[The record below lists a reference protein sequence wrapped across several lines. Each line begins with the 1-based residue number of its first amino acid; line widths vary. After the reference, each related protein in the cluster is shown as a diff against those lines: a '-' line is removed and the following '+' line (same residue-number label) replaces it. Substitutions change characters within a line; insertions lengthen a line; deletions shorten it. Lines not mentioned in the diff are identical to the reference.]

1 MLEEKEFD
9 FKFLTRRSRCNQCSA
24 SICTIALI
32 PILGFLYSKGKCLK
46 CHNPIPFTYFY
57 NELLLSILFI
67 LPSLVYIQF
76 RDFNLYYLL
85 IIFLV
90 PLAIYDAIYF
100 KIPNFLLSVLLI
112 TGLYLTNFNY
122 INLFD
127 DLVIIL
133 LIHFIYYLFQNQIGY
148 GDIKLL
154 CVLTLITPT
163 LMFSFI
169 VLLSYIVGGFYV
181 IIVELIKTTNY
192 RKLPYVPFIMTSTI
206 LTFISYDDLTTIYF
220 GGFL

>member
-1 MLEEKEFD
+1 
-9 FKFLTRRSRCNQCSA
+9 RRSRCNQCSA

-46 CHNPIPFTYFY
+46 CHKPIPFTYFY

-76 RDFNLYYLL
+76 IDFNLYYLL

-90 PLAIYDAIYF
+90 PLAIYDAIHF

-133 LIHFIYYLFQNQIGY
+133 LIHFIYFFFLFLIGY
-148 GDIKLL
+148 A
-154 CVLTLITPT
+154 
-163 LMFSFI
+163 
-169 VLLSYIVGGFYV
+169 YINF
-181 IIVELIKTTNY
+181 
-192 RKLPYVPFIMTSTI
+192 
-206 LTFISYDDLTTIYF
+206 
-220 GGFL
+220 